1 MVPRLGS
8 PKSSVRANNE
18 SGASP
23 PRGHAGTSVS
33 NTTVASLDSRVLGP
47 PIRVQRSLPFSRE
60 PSLPVTVA
68 LCGMGDTRR
77 SLRYRGSACAGWL
90 DMSRVTTLAALEDC
104 PLTGPLSVSIAR
116 KRTRYDPC
124 NASVRLSAV
133 VVLWRRTVWTCPKA
147 GRTGGLIRKKNTDVA
162 AVGGSPHTAL
172 TGVPRHPDLGS
183 DGDHLANDEF
193 ALGGAQRSTSLPP
206 LGGHPGRGGSN
217 TCDRRR

>member
-162 AVGGSPHTAL
+162 AVGGPLPPHC
-172 TGVPRHPDLGS
+172 S
-183 DGDHLANDEF
+183 DGRAPTSRPRIGRRSPGKRRVCAWGCSAEHLVTTPR
-193 ALGGAQRSTSLPP
+193 RSS
-206 LGGHPGRGGSN
+206 GPGW
-217 TCDRRR
+217 